1 MIDLNKED
9 KKDDRRRHIS
19 FKNNQKEDELLK
31 HCDKQ
36 SEKYGLST
44 YIKLLIQKD
53 KEEKIL

>member
-1 MIDLNKED
+1 MIDLKIED

-53 KEEKIL
+53 KEEDLL